1 VLATFVHALPRAFV
15 GVRAPEGAA
24 VEVVVGGEAGGC
36 WVLTR
41 TREGWRLAAGTA
53 AAPLARVAVD
63 AETAWRLWTKGIGQ
77 DAARAAVS
85 ITGDGA
91 LGRRVLD
98 TVAIIG

>member
-1 VLATFVHALPRAFV
+1 MAPMDSDVVAVTHLFPTERAALVALL
-15 GVRAPEGAA
+15 GS
-24 VEVVVGGEAGGC
+24 
-36 WVLTR
+36 L
-41 TREGWRLAAGTA
+41 REGWRLAAGTA
-53 AAPLARVAVD
+53 AASLARVAVD